1 MDVQNGKR
9 TAVMMLILSG
19 LALFASLK
27 GVFDP
32 TLYHEVYLAGTIP
45 EGLIWGS
52 QAQDIISIL
61 FAVLLAVFTLL
72 YWKNESMKIYIMML
86 GLTWYFFYAFGLY
99 TIQGQYTS
107 IYLVYLAIFGLS
119 FYSLVYGVLG
129 IKPAEA
135 YRYELPNGLRKAIGI
150 FIYVMIAFLYPVW
163 IMRIVPDIASH
174 VPGQTYAVFILDL
187 CLIFPAVGI
196 IAYLL
201 LKKKPLGV
209 LLAGMAL
216 LKIFTLCLSWTFGEL
231 TNPLAGNT
239 FTPEM
244 AILSSAL
251 TLCSLIFFVP
261 YILKLKKV

>member
-1 MDVQNGKR
+1 
-9 TAVMMLILSG
+9 
-19 LALFASLK
+19 
-27 GVFDP
+27 
-32 TLYHEVYLAGTIP
+32 
-45 EGLIWGS
+45 
-52 QAQDIISIL
+52 
-61 FAVLLAVFTLL
+61 
-72 YWKNESMKIYIMML
+72 
-86 GLTWYFFYAFGLY
+86 
-99 TIQGQYTS
+99 
-107 IYLVYLAIFGLS
+107 
-119 FYSLVYGVLG
+119 
-129 IKPAEA
+129 
-135 YRYELPNGLRKAIGI
+135 
-150 FIYVMIAFLYPVW
+150 MIAFLYPVW
-163 IMRIVPDIASH
+163 IIRMIPDIASH

-187 CLIFPAVGI
+187 CLIFPAIGI

>member
-1 MDVQNGKR
+1 MDVRNGKR
-9 TAVMMLILSG
+9 TAIMMLILSV

-45 EGLIWGS
+45 EDLIWGS

-61 FAVLLAVFTLL
+61 FAVILAVFTLL
-72 YWKNESMKIYIMML
+72 FLKNESMKKYIIML

-119 FYSLVYGVLG
+119 FYSLAYGILG
-129 IKPAEA
+129 INPAEA
-135 YRYELPNGLRKAIGI
+135 YRYEIPSGLRTAIGT
-150 FIYVMIAFLYPVW
+150 FLYVMIAFLYPVW
-163 IMRIVPDIASH
+163 IMGMIPDIASH

-201 LKKKPLGV
+201 LRKKPLGV
-209 LLAGMAL
+209 ILAGVAI

-244 AILSSAL
+244 AILSSTL
-251 TLCSLIFFVP
+251 TICGLILFVL
-261 YILKLKKV
+261 YILKLKKI